1 LSIITSMRKVNNSI
15 EQVKELI
22 NTLQGKSLK
31 ISVNKGRKR
40 IVRYTGS
47 IVETYPQ
54 VFVLKIEN
62 DKHIDKLSCS
72 YSDVICGDIKLG
84 VKE

>member
-1 LSIITSMRKVNNSI
+1 MRKVNNSI
-15 EQVKELI
+15 DNVKDLI
-22 NTLQGKSLK
+22 QNLQGKSLK

-40 IVRYTGS
+40 IVRYVGS
-47 IVETYPQ
+47 ILETYPQ
-54 VFVLKIEN
+54 VFVLKIDN
-62 DKHIDKLSCS
+62 DKFLDKLSCS